1 MKPSGLAQT
10 TSALNPRLRAMS
22 TEAHDPLE
30 RFVLAQEHQYPRALA
45 ELQAGRKT
53 THWIWYVLPQL
64 RGLGHSPLAQQYG
77 LAGRAQAEAFAAH
90 PLLGPRLVRCVQ
102 AMLGHHQRSA
112 VQILGTVDAM
122 KFRSCL
128 TLFAEVAPNETCFRQ
143 ALDRFYDG
151 TPDPV
156 TLQLL
161 GRIGHEGP
169 QR

>member
-1 MKPSGLAQT
+1 
-10 TSALNPRLRAMS
+10 MS

-64 RGLGHSPLAQQYG
+64 RGLGHSPVAQQYG
-77 LAGRAQAEAFAAH
+77 LAGRAEAEAFAAH

-128 TLFAEVAPNETCFRQ
+128 TLFAEVAPNETGFRQ

-151 TPDPV
+151 APDPA